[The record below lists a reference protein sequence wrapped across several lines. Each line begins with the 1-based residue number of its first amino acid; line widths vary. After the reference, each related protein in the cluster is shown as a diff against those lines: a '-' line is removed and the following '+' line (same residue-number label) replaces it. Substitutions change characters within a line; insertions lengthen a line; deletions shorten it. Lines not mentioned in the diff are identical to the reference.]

1 MKHFMALLNVVF
13 IFLFKNQLIY
23 FNLKFTVERTM
34 VKLIKNKILPQSERS
49 YIIIF
54 TFHTLYHAP
63 IPYTYQSIG
72 T

>member
-1 MKHFMALLNVVF
+1 MKHFMALLNIVF
-13 IFLFKNQLIY
+13 IFLFKNQIIY

-49 YIIIF
+49 YIF
-54 TFHTLYHAP
+54 TFHTLYHTP
-63 IPYTYQSIG
+63 IPSTYQSIG